1 MFQKRAK
8 PSKLL
13 ASKSPLSPV
22 EEVMDRSFAEVPVE
36 SPQGTH
42 DQPGKGRYGVLLPQ
56 SNFFPA
62 RLQQEGPVGHA
73 WALQLPWVGV
83 SPVLQYRWFGSQ
95 PSVPERERS
104 CSLSQSYSPLN
115 KALQEREG
123 ILSFLKGQLNPL

>member
-22 EEVMDRSFAEVPVE
+22 EEVDRYFAGVPVE
-36 SPQGTH
+36 SPQGAR
-42 DQPGKGRYGVLLPQ
+42 DQPGKGRSGVWLPQ

-62 RLQQEGPVGHA
+62 RPQQEGPAGHC
-73 WALQLPWVGV
+73 WALQLPWSGV
-83 SPVLQYRWFGSQ
+83 SPVLRHRQFGSQ
-95 PSVPERERS
+95 PSVPEKERS

-123 ILSFLKGQLNPL
+123 IISFLKGQLNPL